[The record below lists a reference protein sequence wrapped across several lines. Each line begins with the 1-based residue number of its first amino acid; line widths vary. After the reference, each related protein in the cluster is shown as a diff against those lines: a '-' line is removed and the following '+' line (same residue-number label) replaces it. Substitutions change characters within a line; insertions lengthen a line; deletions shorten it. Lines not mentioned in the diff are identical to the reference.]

1 MTLPLAPAARKVLSA
16 RRVLLLAGT
25 VAGVGA
31 LVLLGS
37 PSERSVEFRTSAALA
52 ADTVRPQAGFGDLIE
67 RVKPAVISVRVKIEE
82 NAKPASMNDGR
93 IPMQPGSPFE
103 RFFRDF
109 GFPEN
114 SMPNTPGR
122 RHMMTGEG
130 SGFFISA
137 DGYAV
142 TNYHVVNGAKS
153 VEVKTDDGKTFTAKV
168 VGSDEKTDL
177 ALIKIDDRKDFPFVT
192 FAENAPRI
200 GDWVVAVGN
209 PYGLNGSATAGIVSA
224 RGRDIGS
231 GPYDDF
237 IQIDASIN
245 KGNSGGPTFNAD
257 GKVIGVNTAIY
268 SPSGGS
274 IGIGFTIPSETVKSV
289 VAQLKDKGYVSR
301 GWIGVKVQ
309 TVTPGIADSLGMKTA
324 AGALVD
330 EPQSGSP
337 AVKAGILSGDVITA
351 VDGAPLKDARDLARK
366 ISMMGSGRAVKLSV
380 LRKGED
386 KSLTVTLG
394 NMPDERQAKAADQDG
409 NGKDMPRLGMTLAP
423 AKDVGGA
430 GSKGVAVV
438 SVEPDSTAAERGMR
452 SGDVILDVAGK
463 PVSDVAEVRKALS
476 DARAEGKKNVLLRVM
491 SEDQT
496 RFVAVPVKA

>member
-1 MTLPLAPAARKVLSA
+1 
-16 RRVLLLAGT
+16 
-25 VAGVGA
+25 
-31 LVLLGS
+31 
-37 PSERSVEFRTSAALA
+37 
-52 ADTVRPQAGFGDLIE
+52 
-67 RVKPAVISVRVKIEE
+67 
-82 NAKPASMNDGR
+82 
-93 IPMQPGSPFE
+93 
-103 RFFRDF
+103 
-109 GFPEN
+109 
-114 SMPNTPGR
+114 
-122 RHMMTGEG
+122 
-130 SGFFISA
+130 
-137 DGYAV
+137 
-142 TNYHVVNGAKS
+142 
-153 VEVKTDDGKTFTAKV
+153 
-168 VGSDEKTDL
+168 
-177 ALIKIDDRKDFPFVT
+177 
-192 FAENAPRI
+192 
-200 GDWVVAVGN
+200 
-209 PYGLNGSATAGIVSA
+209 
-224 RGRDIGS
+224 
-231 GPYDDF
+231 
-237 IQIDASIN
+237 
-245 KGNSGGPTFNAD
+245 
-257 GKVIGVNTAIY
+257 
-268 SPSGGS
+268 
-274 IGIGFTIPSETVKSV
+274 
-289 VAQLKDKGYVSR
+289 
-301 GWIGVKVQ
+301 
-309 TVTPGIADSLGMKTA
+309 MKTA

-394 NMPDERQAKAADQDG
+394 NMPDERQAKAANQDA

-423 AKDVGGA
+423 AKEVGGA